1 MENTIILNGKDLTID
16 AIKKIAYENWKVEI
30 APESREYIVAG
41 RNKIFE
47 LVDSD
52 VPVYGFNTGVGW
64 NKDKKVMKDFFNK
77 YNTNLIYSHSLGVE
91 PNCTREEGRAILVNR
106 LNTFLVGCTGVA
118 VEIVDMYKTLLNED
132 IIPVIPSRGSVGEA
146 DITNLSHIG
155 LAIIGEGEVYFR
167 NEIRNSGEV
176 FKELGIEKINLGPKD
191 GLAIVSSNALSAGL
205 YSLVLSDIEKL
216 IELSDIVYAMSLEA
230 LNGNTSPLDP
240 DLYEL
245 RNFKGQKESLK
256 NVTSLLEGSAVYYQ
270 DWKKPVQDPLSFRGT
285 VQLNGA
291 LRDAYTYAS
300 ELFRIQ
306 LNSAEDNPC
315 LILEK
320 NKLISCSNYE
330 PISWI
335 LGAENL
341 GIALSHISKNSCF
354 RIIKLA
360 NPDFTKLPRFLSMRD
375 NILGYATIQ
384 KVFTSLDAE
393 VRHLSNPATAD
404 YYSLAG
410 EIEDHANNTV
420 YVINKLK
427 KIVDNIFYIYG
438 IELMHA
444 VQAIDLRTDW
454 TLGKG
459 SRKVYEKIREILP
472 FYDEDRPIFKDIKI
486 MYNFIKSTDLISML
500 CEEGIWKE

>member
-1 MENTIILNGKDLTID
+1 MENTIVLTGKNLTIED
-16 AIKKIAYENWKVEI
+16 VKKVACDNYKVKIDEK
-30 APESREYIVAG
+30 AREYIIAG
-41 RNKIFE
+41 RKKIFE
-47 LVDSD
+47 MVDSD

-64 NKDKKVMKDFFNK
+64 NKDKKVLKDFFNK

-91 PNCTREEGRAILVNR
+91 PNCTKEEGRAILLNR

-118 VEIVDMYKTLLNED
+118 VEIVDIYETLLNLD

-155 LAIIGEGEVYFR
+155 LAIIGEGDVYY
-167 NEIRNSGEV
+167 NGEIRNSREV
-176 FKELGIEKINLGPKD
+176 FEELGIEKINLGPKD
-191 GLAIVSSNALSAGL
+191 GLAIVSSNALSAGI
-205 YSLVLSDIEKL
+205 YSLVLNDLKRL
-216 IELSDIVYAMSLEA
+216 IDLADIVYAMSLEA

-256 NVTSLLEGSAVYYQ
+256 NVTKLLKGSMIYEP
-270 DWKKPVQDPLSFRGT
+270 DWKKPVQDPLSFRGS
-285 VQLNGA
+285 VQVNGA
-291 LRDAYTYAS
+291 LRDAYKYATD
-300 ELFRIQ
+300 LFTIQ

-320 NKLISCSNYE
+320 DKLISCSNYE

-341 GIALSHISKNSCF
+341 GIALSHLSKNSCF

-360 NPDFTKLPRFLSMRD
+360 NPDFTKLPRCLSPKD
-375 NILGYATIQ
+375 NVQGFVETQ

-393 VRHLSNPATAD
+393 IRHLSNPSTAD

-410 EIEDHANNTV
+410 EIEDHANNTI
-420 YVINKLK
+420 YVIEKLK
-427 KIVDNIFYIYG
+427 RIVDNMLYIFA
-438 IELMHA
+438 IELMHTA
-444 VQAIDLRTDW
+444 QAIDLRTDW
-454 TLGKG
+454 ILGEGTKKAYEEI
-459 SRKVYEKIREILP
+459 RKVLP
-472 FYDEDRPIFKDIKI
+472 FYSEDRPIYKDIKT
-486 MYNFIKSTDLISML
+486 MYNLIKSDKFVNNIL
-500 CEEGIWKE
+500 G

>member
-1 MENTIILNGKDLTID
+1 MDNTIVLTGKDLTIE
-16 AIKKIAYENWKVEI
+16 AVKKIACDNYKVKVDDKAKENI
-30 APESREYIVAG
+30 IAG
-41 RNKIFE
+41 RKKIFE
-47 LVDSD
+47 MVDSD

-64 NKDKKVMKDFFNK
+64 NKDKKVLKDFFNK

-118 VEIVDMYKTLLNED
+118 VEIVDMYEMLLNLD

-155 LAIIGEGEVYFR
+155 LAIIGEGEVYYN

-176 FKELGIEKINLGPKD
+176 FQELGIEKINLGPKD
-191 GLAIVSSNALSAGL
+191 GLAIVSSNALSAGI
-205 YSLVLSDIEKL
+205 YSLVLSDIKKL
-216 IELSDIVYAMSLEA
+216 IELADIVYSMSLEA

-256 NVTSLLEGSAVYYQ
+256 NVTKLLKGSMIYQ
-270 DWKKPVQDPLSFRGT
+270 PDWKKPVQDPLSFRGS
-285 VQLNGA
+285 VQINGA
-291 LRDAYTYAS
+291 LRDAYKYALD
-300 ELFRIQ
+300 LFNIQ

-341 GIALSHISKNSCF
+341 GIALSHLSKNSCF
-354 RIIKLA
+354 RTIKLA
-360 NPDFTKLPRFLSMRD
+360 NPDFTKLPRFLSPKD

-393 VRHLSNPATAD
+393 IRHLSNPSTAD

-420 YVINKLK
+420 YVIEKLK
-427 KIVDNIFYIYG
+427 KIVDNMFYIFA

-444 VQAIDLRTDW
+444 AQAIDLRTDW
-454 TLGKG
+454 IMGEGNK
-459 SRKVYEKIREILP
+459 KIYEIVREVLP
-472 FYDEDRPIFKDIKI
+472 FYSEDRPIFKDIKI
-486 MYNFIKSTDLISML
+486 MYELVKSSKLTISV
-500 CEEGIWKE
+500 